1 MAVPRWYDYF
11 AIRCDLLFLVPSST
25 PHSSL
30 SPSPPST
37 VSVPSIMDIIL
48 ELWDTFIGDRL
59 YSTLL
64 PASLSSSVSL
74 PAFVNAAANT
84 SMALFGPEPFV
95 YEQATQ
101 MIYLEPSKYAYL
113 SAWPRNNIYRQ
124 FTSFFL
130 ITW

>member
-1 MAVPRWYDYF
+1 
-11 AIRCDLLFLVPSST
+11 
-25 PHSSL
+25 
-30 SPSPPST
+30 
-37 VSVPSIMDIIL
+37 MDIIL

-84 SMALFGPEPFV
+84 SMALFGPEPYV

-101 MIYLEPSKYAYL
+101 ICLLYTSDAADDMQCVDLGCRRIIKKKKKKNEFFFFKQKTAY
-113 SAWPRNNIYRQ
+113 
-124 FTSFFL
+124 FFFSSRRRH
-130 ITW
+130 TR

>member
-1 MAVPRWYDYF
+1 
-11 AIRCDLLFLVPSST
+11 
-25 PHSSL
+25 
-30 SPSPPST
+30 
-37 VSVPSIMDIIL
+37 MDIVL

-84 SMALFGPEPFV
+84 SMALFGPEHFV
-95 YEQATQ
+95 YEQATKL
-101 MIYLEPSKYAYL
+101 IYLEPSKYAYL